1 MAELLTKMQTDKV
14 PHGTNVTLQDLTEY
28 FDSVSTGG
36 LIYLLDL
43 FCNSPNPNVR
53 DKTAELLAKMQA
65 DKLMGPRIRILL
77 CKFLPPIFMD
87 AMRDSH
93 EASIHMFEG
102 KNWLIHV
109 KRVLI

>member
-1 MAELLTKMQTDKV
+1 MFFISFPFFL
-14 PHGTNVTLQDLTEY
+14 
-28 FDSVSTGG
+28 GG

-53 DKTAELLAKMQA
+53 DKTAELLAKMQT

-102 KNWLIHV
+102 RSSYEIHHSILDADR
-109 KRVLI
+109 KTNGTKDTHPTM